1 MVMASVARAALF
13 GSAIRGGRTFHTTR
27 PCKDLFWHPPDYYR
41 RIVEDHTMVNHPN
54 LKGRRDGEG
63 KGQERADKEL
73 GYEKHSVLYYI
84 CGAVRAEEGAVL
96 KFIRS
101 FY

>member
-13 GSAIRGGRTFHTTR
+13 GSAVHGGRAFHATR

-41 RIVEDHTMVNHPN
+41 RIVEDHIMVNHPS
-54 LKGRRDGEG
+54 LKARGDGEG
-63 KGQERADKEL
+63 KKEETADKEL
-73 GYEKHSVLYYI
+73 GTGKHSVLYYI
-84 CGAVRAEEGAVL
+84 CDAVRAEEGAVL